1 MKLFTKD
8 IDKKLFAQFPKGG
21 DLESQMVIAKIFN
34 PYGRGTWYIINSD
47 PDDPDY
53 LWAIVDLFDVEVGS
67 VSRSELET
75 IKVPPFRLGL
85 ERDMYF
91 EPKNAAEVF
100 RGLQAGKQYAE
111 GGKLDIAAENKGML
125 LNYAEELE
133 HHAKE
138 FEVAAKN
145 AEQVEPWVIAK
156 IERATTDLSDVTH
169 YLASNNAIREE
180 ELSGE
185 EIDDFDRGG
194 EIKSFD
200 VIYFKELKSRDGST
214 QKIIRDRS
222 VREGSL
228 EKVLSKAYAGFYPND
243 VVAEIRDKSINT
255 TVARITPDG
264 KGTVIA
270 DGYGLN
276 VGEIELEQEIEEVED
291 KPKKKLFG
299 LFAKGGIVVTNVSD
313 IPDLEEKIK
322 EGKVSYRGL
331 GIGKLYNQ
339 FYDIAGQDGVRLKV
353 GSKEYY
359 ITDDDF
365 NKIGRGA
372 DGKIRIKFDAPE
384 RKGYAKGGQVTF
396 DDKVKAVKSSLL
408 KRKKVSPKVRKDYG
422 KTYSPKEAEESA
434 KRIVG
439 AMTAK
444 ERLMKRMKK

>member
-214 QKIIRDRS
+214 QKIIRDRT

-299 LFAKGGIVVTNVSD
+299 LFAKGGMIESGDIVEGAKFKTKSGIVWMIDEVGEYDEKNGWKPVKTSMEGGEKNRYRDD
-313 IPDLEEKIK
+313 IQEVVAFLNEE
-322 EGKVSYRGL
+322 
-331 GIGKLYNQ
+331 
-339 FYDIAGQDGVRLKV
+339 
-353 GSKEYY
+353 
-359 ITDDDF
+359 
-365 NKIGRGA
+365 GA
-372 DGKIRIKFDAPE
+372 VK
-384 RKGYAKGGQVTF
+384 YAKGGKVTF

-434 KRIVG
+434 RRIVG